1 MNTVQLSVDAWSK
14 ANEFTLASL
23 YNSRFPMFE
32 DYRWKQLVEHQYIEY
47 ARGGRY
53 INSQG
58 SSLSASARFRLQQR
72 VHVKSSMH
80 SVLEQQVAE
89 TLAAVAQLEEQ
100 GARPW
105 VNPNKFN
112 IREKQEFGTPSVAEW
127 MGY

>member
-1 MNTVQLSVDAWSK
+1 MSTAQLSIDVWSK
-14 ANEFTLASL
+14 ANLSFLACL
-23 YNSRFPMFE
+23 YNSRFPKFE

-53 INSQG
+53 VNSQG
-58 SSLSASARFRLQQR
+58 SSLSTSARFKLQQR
-72 VHVKSSMH
+72 VHVKLSTH

-100 GARPW
+100 GATPW
-105 VNPNKFN
+105 INPNKFN